1 MRHAQFIAD
10 AEIVSAKSSL
20 ARGGTRKSIFTM
32 IIDALRYSRRLQAER
47 FLREHRDLVETARR
61 SVLREFHSRDEAER
75 CWRDL
80 GSGRRPDL

>member
-1 MRHAQFIAD
+1 MRHTPSIAD
-10 AEIVSAKSSL
+10 AENVRPKPLL
-20 ARGGTRKSIFTM
+20 ALKKPRKSIFMM
-32 IIDALRYSRRLQAER
+32 IIETLHCSRRLQAER